1 MSTQDEREQLLAI
14 RAQTLNQIQEVRG
27 SLKPTYWIDGQR
39 VHWEQYVESLQR
51 TVDWCDRKL
60 SEYEPFEVQSQGGG

>member
-1 MSTQDEREQLLAI
+1 MSQETTQIQAI
-14 RAQTLNQIQEVRG
+14 RNQTLAQIQEVRG

-39 VHWEQYVESLQR
+39 VHWEQYVDALQR

-60 SEYEPFEVQSQGGG
+60 NEMEPFEVVSEGAT

>member
-1 MSTQDEREQLLAI
+1 MSSEVIQIQAI
-14 RAQTLNQIQEVRG
+14 RTQTLAQIQEVRG

-51 TVDWCDRKL
+51 TVDWCDAKIND
-60 SEYEPFEVQSQGGG
+60 YEPFEVKSRGGS

>member
-1 MSTQDEREQLLAI
+1 MSEEVTQIQAI
-14 RAQTLNQIQEVRG
+14 RTQTLAQIQEVRG

-51 TVDWCDRKL
+51 TVDWCDTKIND
-60 SEYEPFEVQSQGGG
+60 YEPFEVKSQGGS

>member
-1 MSTQDEREQLLAI
+1 MDDKQTIEAI
-14 RAQTLNQIQEVRG
+14 RTQSLLQIEEVRG

-51 TVDWCDRKL
+51 TVDWCDQKL
-60 SEYEPFEVQSQGGG
+60 NEGQPFEVDSQGGGL

>member
-1 MSTQDEREQLLAI
+1 MNEEAEQIATI
-14 RAQTLNQIQEVRG
+14 RANTLAQIHEVRSG
-27 SLKPTYWIDGQR
+27 LKPTYWVDGQR

-60 SEYEPFEVQSQGGG
+60 NELAPYELRSGGTS

>member
-1 MSTQDEREQLLAI
+1 MNEDRERILAI
-14 RAQTLNQIQEVRG
+14 RTQTLAQIQDVRG

-51 TVDWCDRKL
+51 TVDWCDAKL
-60 SEYEPFEVQSQGGG
+60 QDDEPFEIRSEGGSR

>member
-1 MSTQDEREQLLAI
+1 MSQEITQIEAI
-14 RAQTLNQIQEVRG
+14 RTQTLAQIQEVR
-27 SLKPTYWIDGQR
+27 SNLKPTYWIDGQR

-60 SEYEPFEVQSQGGG
+60 TDLAPFEVSSQGGG

>member
-1 MSTQDEREQLLAI
+1 MSQDTTQIESI
-14 RAQTLNQIQEVRG
+14 RSQTLAQIQEVRSG
-27 SLKPTYWIDGQR
+27 LKPTYWIDGQR

-60 SEYEPFEVQSQGGG
+60 TEMAPFEVESRGGGA